1 MCSLG
6 KEMVA
11 VAIEGMRERK
21 RLADFERSN
30 LASRIAS
37 KWATDKPTIMKQIKG
52 GAARPAFLVDTR
64 AWCREFAPN
73 VQDVLNALPE
83 EVLEMR
89 RVDSAKTG
97 YFVTIH
103 ESHDTPGKYEIV
115 FSIHERVN
123 AMVNLG
129 ALNELD
135 EEEAEEEEAGEI
147 QTELPARKRLR

>member
-1 MCSLG
+1 MSALG

-11 VAIEGMRERK
+11 AAIKGKRERK
-21 RLADFERSN
+21 RQADFERRN

-37 KWATDKPTIMKQIKG
+37 KWAVAKPELMKLIKG

-73 VQDVLNALPE
+73 VQDVIYALPE

-89 RVDSAKTG
+89 RVNSSKHG
-97 YFVTIH
+97 YYVTIH

-123 AMVNLG
+123 ALVEQG
-129 ALNELD
+129 ALERS
-135 EEEAEEEEAGEI
+135 EEEEE
-147 QTELPARKRLR
+147 EEEEPARKRSR